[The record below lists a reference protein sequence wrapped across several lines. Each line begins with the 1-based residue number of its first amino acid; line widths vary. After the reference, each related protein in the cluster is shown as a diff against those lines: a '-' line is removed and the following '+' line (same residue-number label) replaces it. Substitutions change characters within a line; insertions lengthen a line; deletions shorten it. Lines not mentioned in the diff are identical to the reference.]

1 MKTLAALRARLDN
14 EPIIKRL
21 GSLAGLIA
29 VVQLLEALGVID
41 QGTSTA
47 ITAFLL
53 ALGVPVGASVR
64 GSVDGPQTA
73 QAKSTMIASD
83 PLRDLIHRHDAKGN

>member
-1 MKTLAALRARLDN
+1 MAKLSRLWARLDN
-14 EPIIKRL
+14 EPIVKRL
-21 GSLAGLIA
+21 GSLAGLAA

-53 ALGVPVGASVR
+53 ALGVPVGVTVR
-64 GSVDGPQTA
+64 GQVDGPQTA
-73 QAKSTMIASD
+73 QAKSTLIASD
-83 PLRDLIHRHDAKGN
+83 PLRDLVHRHDEAK